1 MSIHAT
7 SILTRMHH
15 ATLAGVFW
23 LITLGLGKPA
33 ITRAADVAS
42 TPSVDSAA
50 VWTEDFEDASW
61 VERWVPFGRL
71 ADGTW
76 AQGVEGHWP
85 KGEKTVFAR
94 QEWWQLEDGAI
105 RGTNFPDEKHAA
117 GLSRR
122 AKFPRD
128 VQETLQQRGARVRS
142 RLRLGPDATARIK
155 IGGASP
161 GLKPDEATD
170 NHVAAVDV
178 RPAGVRFWNGNRTLV
193 AEAVEATAGIPAT
206 PRKFQNT
213 VLEEVSETPVAPLEW
228 HECVYELRN
237 RDVRVV
243 VDGKE
248 AVTYRLPHDQ
258 PIQSLSLEVDGDKKS
273 PGQAWFDRIAVEPLA
288 P

>member
-1 MSIHAT
+1 
-7 SILTRMHH
+7 
-15 ATLAGVFW
+15 
-23 LITLGLGKPA
+23 
-33 ITRAADVAS
+33 
-42 TPSVDSAA
+42 
-50 VWTEDFEDASW
+50 
-61 VERWVPFGRL
+61 
-71 ADGTW
+71 
-76 AQGVEGHWP
+76 
-85 KGEKTVFAR
+85 
-94 QEWWQLEDGAI
+94 
-105 RGTNFPDEKHAA
+105 
-117 GLSRR
+117 
-122 AKFPRD
+122 
-128 VQETLQQRGARVRS
+128 VRS

-213 VLEEVSETPVAPLEW
+213 VLEEVSETPVALLEW

>member
-15 ATLAGVFW
+15 ATLAGVLW

-33 ITRAADVAS
+33 ITQAADVAS

-85 KGEKTVFAR
+85 KGDNTVFAR

-128 VQETLQQRGARVRS
+128 VQETLQQRGVRVRS

-193 AEAVEATAGIPAT
+193 AEAVEATAGTPAT
-206 PRKFQNT
+206 PRKFKNT
-213 VLEEVSETPVAPLEW
+213 VLEEVSETPVAPLVW

-243 VDGKE
+243 VDGQE
-248 AVTYRLPHDQ
+248 AVIYRLPHDQ
-258 PIQSLSLEVDGDKKS
+258 PIQGFSLEVDGDKKS

>member
-1 MSIHAT
+1 MRIHAT
-7 SILTRMHH
+7 NILTRMHH
-15 ATLAGVFW
+15 APLPAALC
-23 LITLGLGKPA
+23 LITFGLVRPVTAQDAGGE
-33 ITRAADVAS
+33 S
-42 TPSVDSAA
+42 TPAADSAA
-50 VWTEDFEDASW
+50 VWTEDFADASW

-85 KGEKTVFAR
+85 QGEKTVFAR
-94 QEWWQLEDGAI
+94 REWWQLEDGAI

-128 VQETLQQRGARVRS
+128 IQETLQQGGVRVRS

-178 RPAGVRFWNGNRTLV
+178 RPAGIRFWNGNRTLV
-193 AEAVEATAGIPAT
+193 AEAVAATAGAPAA